1 MGLLPWQQR
10 NRIITADTKPKFG
23 TPGYPSPLDRVR
35 NRQNSPP
42 DGNASF
48 SHMPRRRLAKSGLH
62 HATSAPRL
70 NVIPGNGLHSF
81 SFSPG
86 LSKGSFGT
94 SQSAPSG
101 QWLFRNFVG
110 GGSCGT
116 VFPTTIVNPNKAV
129 LTIDSTSK
137 ILTANDMS
145 SLLLGHP
152 EDELCGNM
160 KLTDFITNPETQKA
174 LSSLASLSPM
184 SEGIC
189 MENSLHTLPEPD
201 ILDNQGMVLF
211 SGKVVDVDTYDN
223 GTLPCSLWLKG
234 LPQETDEDQRWI
246 AVLEPVDITVAKA
259 SVDETGRI
267 LKHDSSFSALFG
279 YADNSELTKLNICD
293 LIPALQVPTSPHD
306 MPKSQQENSAT
317 YWQWSFFNDV
327 EKQQC
332 TGQTVDCATFPLCAH
347 FTVNNTHNDYTLRK
361 HVFDLEI
368 WVFSN
373 ISGLVVL
380 DAAGKISDYNYNFTR
395 LLFGYGKRELEG
407 EDITHLIPTFFDDV
421 ALIQKMNSPSFD
433 SDDSDSTLSDNETE
447 NQKENKERTN
457 GPLFTKSKQ
466 SEATTTLMSEPS
478 SISTPNRGFVASESK
493 LQGSLYGSTFNSTSN
508 VTSTGDNSQNSS
520 QNNKAMRDITNSMN
534 ILSISQQNVSN
545 QTNNS
550 GLQGSPSKTRPV
562 KDRENASDESLP
574 KVQIEVC
581 PDLPQDILPEDM
593 VTSTPAV
600 GRTRGHSQVH
610 TIEEGSFFGVGKH
623 KDGSDLV
630 IIYQIRRV
638 ELNGVNHYC
647 VWILRDPEE
656 PGEGLRSNTNFTLA
670 STFNETAEYSL
681 GHAIKNEAQKSEV
694 DLEDDSDTSSDDEG
708 ADHSQTS
715 TDGSSGAEYSLNHS
729 RRGNRESSS
738 ACPEEGEDL
747 LLAGDY
753 SNHYSVLRQIGKGA
767 FGCVKMSYRN
777 SDGLMVVTKFIKK
790 SKVYQDSW
798 VDDLLLRKRVPLEV
812 SLLMT
817 LDHPNIVSVFDM
829 FENDD
834 YFQLV
839 MEKWGAG
846 MDLFEFIDR
855 NPLLDEPLAAYMFRQ
870 IVSALTYL
878 HSLNIIHRDVK
889 DENVILNNRFHVKL
903 IDFGSS
909 AFTKPGKMF
918 SQFAGT
924 VEYCSPEVLKGN
936 KYSGYELEVWS
947 LGVTLYTLMYGE
959 NPFYDVDE
967 TIKAEL
973 TFPVRHSLE
982 LTALLN
988 GMLQKDPKARMTLE
1002 EVEAHQWTQLECDI
1016 DDYVFEEIIRCS
1028 QEEANP
1034 RQYITEY
1041 SESDSSISTASN
1053 SFVYENAIQ
1062 STRRSLSFTPQGTK
1076 NDNDHIRM
1084 QRSATSLSSSRIG
1097 NEVDDDDSIYDHS
1110 ASVGASR
1117 TSTSQSMSSVRSTI
1131 TIDSSS
1137 FSCCSPASDSGDSS
1151 ETQLQSSQSS
1161 SSVTYYDNVSSCT
1174 LSGRSSEGSINLEK
1188 TLARYYRL
1196 SNPKDDNGSDYEN
1209 VNKNGD
1215 SEYENVN
1222 EDGDSEYENAKDFD
1236 DSDSESIREF
1246 FYPSVPLERKHCD
1259 LEKQPHSIQQ
1269 LPETNR
1275 MGSFRPH
1282 NLALPELQSSCY
1294 TADCECSDSESSIS
1308 QWQDDDDE
1316 EDFRYMNSDLPD
1328 CDNPFW
1334 HEGNYTSPESD
1345 DPFWDGNTNA
1355 CASDRELHQRGRES
1369 DSL

>member
-1 MGLLPWQQR
+1 MAHIIRVKGRDRLDLSSQSPFAKDRTAPSLGLLPWQQR
-10 NRIITADTKPKFG
+10 NRIISADTKPKFG

-35 NRQNSPP
+35 NQQNSPP

-129 LTIDSTSK
+129 LTIDSSSK

-152 EDELCGNM
+152 EDELCGTM

-306 MPKSQQENSAT
+306 MPK
-317 YWQWSFFNDV
+317 DV

-466 SEATTTLMSEPS
+466 NEATTTLMSEPS

-508 VTSTGDNSQNSS
+508 VTSTGDSSQNSS

-600 GRTRGHSQVH
+600 GRMRGHSQVH

-681 GHAIKNEAQKSEV
+681 GHAIKNEAQKSEI

-817 LDHPNIVSVFDM
+817 LDHPNIVSFRKYSGYELEVWSLGVTLYTLM
-829 FENDD
+829 YGENPFYD
-834 YFQLV
+834 V
-839 MEKWGAG
+839 
-846 MDLFEFIDR
+846 
-855 NPLLDEPLAAYMFRQ
+855 DETIKAE
-870 IVSALTYL
+870 LTFPVR
-878 HSLNIIHRDVK
+878 HSL
-889 DENVILNNRFHVKL
+889 
-903 IDFGSS
+903 
-909 AFTKPGKMF
+909 
-918 SQFAGT
+918 
-924 VEYCSPEVLKGN
+924 VLKWLY

-1034 RQYITEY
+1034 RQFITEY

-1097 NEVDDDDSIYDHS
+1097 NEVDDDESIYDQS

-1161 SSVTYYDNVSSCT
+1161 SSGG
-1174 LSGRSSEGSINLEK
+1174 L
-1188 TLARYYRL
+1188 
-1196 SNPKDDNGSDYEN
+1196 
-1209 VNKNGD
+1209 
-1215 SEYENVN
+1215 
-1222 EDGDSEYENAKDFD
+1222 
-1236 DSDSESIREF
+1236 
-1246 FYPSVPLERKHCD
+1246 
-1259 LEKQPHSIQQ
+1259 
-1269 LPETNR
+1269 
-1275 MGSFRPH
+1275 
-1282 NLALPELQSSCY
+1282 
-1294 TADCECSDSESSIS
+1294 
-1308 QWQDDDDE
+1308 
-1316 EDFRYMNSDLPD
+1316 
-1328 CDNPFW
+1328 
-1334 HEGNYTSPESD
+1334 
-1345 DPFWDGNTNA
+1345 
-1355 CASDRELHQRGRES
+1355 
-1369 DSL
+1369 